1 MSVHRSASSWGGRPS
16 TPDSQLVAELVLQDQ
31 LKNLPNRPGVYLF
44 KDAAGE
50 VVYIGKAGS
59 LRPRVRSYFR
69 ASSQSPKTREMMLHV
84 VSFETIVVGSEAEAL
99 ILEAN
104 LIKEYQPRFNIQ
116 LRDDKRYPYIK
127 VTTMEPFPRVFV
139 TRKLHDDGSRYFGP
153 YTSVGVMRD
162 ALDVIKRLYTVRS
175 CRYDLPR
182 EAPDRPCLDYH
193 IGRCLAPCVD
203 LQDQASYGEMIGEI
217 LKILDGD
224 TEGVRSRV
232 EDLMQEASDA
242 LEFERAARLRDVLS
256 GLDAL
261 ARQQRVER
269 LRGGDYDVVGL
280 ARDGALA
287 ATVVLRIRS
296 GVLLGR
302 DTQRFSD
309 VGDESDASLI
319 TTFASRYYLSSET
332 GGRRRA
338 TGRGSHLPREILIPA
353 EFDDRELVE
362 DILSD
367 EAGRRI
373 RLYAPKKGTKVRLSE
388 LAADNARHAL
398 EDRLTALEHIED
410 RAEAVLY
417 DLRDRLD
424 LKVVPRLIVCF
435 DISHHQGSE
444 TVGSAVVFENGAPK
458 KSEYRHMRVK
468 GDWGNDDYRSMAE
481 VVSRYFQRRVN
492 EERPLP
498 DLLVVDGGKGQLGAA
513 RGALDEIGV
522 TDVALAALAK
532 REEVIFLP
540 DRAEPIHLGRKNPA
554 LHLLQRLRDEAHR
567 FAVSY
572 NRKLRSKR
580 TLRSDLSQIPGIGP
594 ERQKSL
600 LSRFG
605 SVRGVRAATAQ
616 EIARLP
622 GISETLAVR
631 VLTYLGS

>member
-1 MSVHRSASSWGGRPS
+1 MAR
-16 TPDSQLVAELVLQDQ
+16 LVLQDQ
-31 LKNLPNRPGVYLF
+31 LKTLPTRPGVYLF
-44 KDAAGE
+44 KDAGGE
-50 VVYIGKAGS
+50 VVYVGKAGS
-59 LRPRVRSYFR
+59 LRPRVRSYFS
-69 ASSQSPKTREMMLHV
+69 ASIQSAKTREMLRHV
-84 VSFETIVVGSEAEAL
+84 VSLETIVVGSEAEAL

-127 VTTMEPFPRVFV
+127 VTTKEPFPRVFV

-153 YTSVGVMRD
+153 HTSVGVMRQ
-162 ALDVIKRLYTVRS
+162 ALEVIKRLYTVRS
-175 CRYDLPR
+175 CSYDLPR

-193 IGRCLAPCVD
+193 IGRCLAPCVG
-203 LQDQASYGEMIGEI
+203 LQDQSSYGDMIAEI

-224 TEGVRSRV
+224 TEGVRNRV
-232 EDLMQEASDA
+232 EGLMQEASGD
-242 LEFERAARLRDVLS
+242 LEFERAGRLRDVLS

-280 ARDGALA
+280 ARDGDLA

-309 VGDESDASLI
+309 VGEESDASLI
-319 TTFASRYYLSSET
+319 TTFASRYYLSSGRGGGT
-332 GGRRRA
+332 GGPR
-338 TGRGSHLPREILIPA
+338 RGSHLPREILIPA

-367 EAGRRI
+367 EAGRRL
-373 RLYAPKKGTKVRLSE
+373 RVYAPKKGTKVRLSE

-398 EDRLTALEHIED
+398 EDRLTALEQVED

-424 LKVVPRLIVCF
+424 LKIVPRLIVCV
-435 DISHHQGSE
+435 DISHHQGTE
-444 TVGSAVVFENGAPK
+444 TVGSAIVFENGAPK

-468 GDWGNDDYRSMAE
+468 GEWGNDDYRSMAE
-481 VVSRYFQRRVN
+481 VVSRYFRRRVD
-492 EERPLP
+492 EERPIP

-513 RGALDEIGV
+513 RGALEELGV

-532 REEVIFLP
+532 REEVIFRP
-540 DRAEPIHLGRKNPA
+540 GRSDAIRLGRKNPA

-572 NRKLRSKR
+572 NRKLRKKR
-580 TLRSDLSQIPGIGP
+580 TLRSDLSEIPGIGP
-594 ERQKSL
+594 ERQKIL

-605 SVRGVRAATAQ
+605 SVRGVRAANAQ

-622 GISETLAVR
+622 GISERLAVR

>member
-1 MSVHRSASSWGGRPS
+1 MLR
-16 TPDSQLVAELVLQDQ
+16 LVLQDQ
-31 LKNLPNRPGVYLF
+31 LKTLPTRPGVYLF
-44 KDAAGE
+44 KDAAGD
-50 VVYIGKAGS
+50 VVYVGKAGS
-59 LRPRVRSYFR
+59 LRPRVRSYFS
-69 ASSQSPKTREMMLHV
+69 ASSQSPKTREMLRHV
-84 VSFETIVVGSEAEAL
+84 VSLETIVVGSEAEAL

-104 LIKEYQPRFNIQ
+104 LIKEYRPRFNIQ

-127 VTTMEPFPRVFV
+127 VTTKEPFPRVFV

-153 YTSVGVMRD
+153 YTSVGVMRQ
-162 ALDVIKRLYTVRS
+162 ALEVIKRLYTVRS
-175 CRYDLPR
+175 CSYDLLR
-182 EAPDRPCLDYH
+182 EAPERPCLDYH
-193 IGRCLAPCVD
+193 IGRCLAPCVG
-203 LQDQASYGEMIGEI
+203 LQDQASYGDMIGEI

-224 TEGVRSRV
+224 TEGVRNRV
-232 EDLMQEASDA
+232 EGLMQGASDG

-280 ARDGALA
+280 ARDGDLA

-319 TTFASRYYLSSET
+319 TTFASRYYLSRGP
-332 GGRRRA
+332 GGTAGTR
-338 TGRGSHLPREILIPA
+338 RGSRLPREILIPA

-367 EAGRRI
+367 EAGRRL
-373 RLYAPKKGTKVRLSE
+373 RVYAPKKGTKVRLSE

-398 EDRLTALEHIED
+398 EDRLTALEQVED
-410 RAEAVLY
+410 RAESVLY

-424 LKVVPRLIVCF
+424 LKIVPRLIVCV
-435 DISHHQGSE
+435 DISHHQGAE
-444 TVGSAVVFENGAPK
+444 TVGSAIVFENGAPK

-468 GDWGNDDYRSMAE
+468 GEWGNDDYRSMAE
-481 VVSRYFQRRVN
+481 VVSRYFHRRVD
-492 EERPLP
+492 EERPIP

-513 RGALDEIGV
+513 RGALEELGV

-532 REEVIFLP
+532 REEVIFRP
-540 DRAEPIHLGRKNPA
+540 DRSDPIRLGRKNPA

-580 TLRSDLSQIPGIGP
+580 TLRSDLAQIPGIGP
-594 ERQKSL
+594 ERQKLL

-605 SVRGVRAATAQ
+605 SVRGVRGATAQ

-631 VLTYLGS
+631 ILTYVGS

>member
-1 MSVHRSASSWGGRPS
+1 MV
-16 TPDSQLVAELVLQDQ
+16 ELVLQDQ
-31 LKNLPNRPGVYLF
+31 LKNVPTRPGVYMF
-44 KDAAGE
+44 KDAGGD
-50 VVYIGKAGS
+50 VVYVGKAGS

-69 ASSQSPKTREMMLHV
+69 ASRQSPKTREMMRHV
-84 VSFETIVVGSEAEAL
+84 LSLETIIVGSEAEAL

-127 VTTMEPFPRVFV
+127 VTTKEPFPRVFV

-162 ALDVIKRLYTVRS
+162 ALEVIKRLYTVRS

-193 IGRCLAPCVD
+193 IGRCLAPCVG
-203 LQDQASYGEMIGEI
+203 LQDQASYGEMIEEI
-217 LKILDGD
+217 LKILDGE
-224 TEGVRSRV
+224 TEAVRNRV
-232 EDLMQEASDA
+232 ESLMQEASDG

-280 ARDGALA
+280 ARDGDTA

-302 DTQRFSD
+302 DTQRFAEI
-309 VGDESDASLI
+309 GEESDASLI
-319 TTFASRYYLSSET
+319 TTFASRYYLS
-332 GGRRRA
+332 GGTRRR
-338 TGRGSHLPREILIPA
+338 SHLPREILIPV
-353 EFDDRELVE
+353 EFDDSELIE

-373 RLYAPKKGTKVRLSE
+373 RLYAPKKGTKVGLSK

-398 EDRLTALEHIED
+398 EDRLTALEQIED
-410 RAEAVLY
+410 RADEVLY
-417 DLRDRLD
+417 DLQDRLD
-424 LKVVPRLIVCF
+424 LKIVPRLIVCF

-498 DLLVVDGGKGQLGAA
+498 DLLVVDGGKAQLGAA

-532 REEVIFLP
+532 REEVIFRP
-540 DRAEPIHLGRKNPA
+540 DRSDSIRLGRKNPA

-580 TLRSDLSQIPGIGP
+580 TLRSDLSHIPGIGP
-594 ERQKSL
+594 ARQQLL

-605 SVRGVRAATAQ
+605 SVRGVRTATAH

-622 GISETLAVR
+622 GISQTLAVR
-631 VLTYLGS
+631 ILTYLGS

>member
-1 MSVHRSASSWGGRPS
+1 MSARRSGNSWGASPS
-16 TPDSQLVAELVLQDQ
+16 TPEYPVVVQLVLQDQ
-31 LKNLPNRPGVYLF
+31 LKNLPRRPGVYLF
-44 KDAAGE
+44 KAAGGE
-50 VVYIGKAGS
+50 VVYVGKAGS
-59 LRPRVRSYFR
+59 LRSRVRSYFST
-69 ASSQSPKTREMMLHV
+69 SSQTPKTREMMRHV
-84 VSFETIVVGSEAEAL
+84 VSMETIVVGSEAEAL

-127 VTTMEPFPRVFV
+127 VTTKEPFPRVFV

-153 YTSVGVMRD
+153 YTSVGLMRD
-162 ALDVIKRLYTVRS
+162 ALEVIKRLYTVRS
-175 CRYDLPR
+175 CSYDLPR
-182 EAPDRPCLDYH
+182 EAPERACLDYH
-193 IGRCLAPCVD
+193 IGRCLAPCVG
-203 LQDQASYGEMIGEI
+203 LQDQASYGEMIDEI
-217 LKILDGD
+217 LKILDGE
-224 TEGVRSRV
+224 TEGVRNRV
-232 EDLMQEASDA
+232 ESLMQKASDD
-242 LEFERAARLRDVLS
+242 LEYERAGRLRDVLS

-280 ARDGALA
+280 ARDGDFA

-302 DTQRFSD
+302 DTLRFAD
-309 VGDESDASLI
+309 IGDESDASLI
-319 TTFASRYYLSSET
+319 TTFASRYYLS
-332 GGRRRA
+332 GGTRPR
-338 TGRGSHLPREILIPA
+338 SHLPREILIPA
-353 EFDDRELVE
+353 QFDDRELIE
-362 DILSD
+362 EILSD
-367 EAGRRI
+367 EAGRRL
-373 RLYAPKKGTKVRLSE
+373 RVHAPKKGTKARLSE

-398 EDRLTALEHIED
+398 EDRLTALEQVED
-410 RAEAVLY
+410 RADSVLY

-424 LKVVPRLIVCF
+424 LKIVPRLIVCV

-444 TVGSAVVFENGAPK
+444 TVGSAIVFENGAPK

-468 GDWGNDDYRSMAE
+468 GEWGNDDYRSMAE
-481 VVSRYFQRRVN
+481 VVSRYFRRRVD
-492 EERPLP
+492 EERPIP

-513 RGALDEIGV
+513 RGALEELGV

-532 REEVIFLP
+532 REEVIFRP
-540 DRAEPIHLGRKNPA
+540 DRSDPIRLGRKNPA

-580 TLRSDLSQIPGIGP
+580 TLRSDLAQIPGIGP
-594 ERQKSL
+594 QRQKLL

-605 SVRGVRAATAQ
+605 SVRGVRAASAQ
-616 EIARLP
+616 EVARLP

-631 VLTYLGS
+631 ILTYLGD

>member
-1 MSVHRSASSWGGRPS
+1 MA
-16 TPDSQLVAELVLQDQ
+16 QLVLRDQ
-31 LKNLPNRPGVYLF
+31 LKNLPTRPGVYLF
-44 KDAAGE
+44 KDAKGD
-50 VVYIGKAGS
+50 VVYVGKAGS
-59 LRPRVRSYFR
+59 LRARVRSYFS
-69 ASSQSPKTREMMLHV
+69 ASGQSPKTREMMRHV
-84 VSFETIVVGSEAEAL
+84 VSLETIVVGSEAEAL

-104 LIKEYQPRFNIQ
+104 LIKEYHPRFNIQ

-127 VTTMEPFPRVFV
+127 VTTKEPFPRVFV

-153 YTSVGVMRD
+153 YTSVGVMRE
-162 ALDVIKRLYTVRS
+162 ALEVIKRLYTVRS
-175 CRYDLPR
+175 CSYDLPT
-182 EAPDRPCLDYH
+182 EAPERACLDYH
-193 IGRCLAPCVD
+193 IGRCLAPCVG

-217 LKILDGD
+217 LKILDGE
-224 TEGVRSRV
+224 TEGVRNRV
-232 EDLMQEASDA
+232 EGLMQEASNE
-242 LEFERAARLRDVLS
+242 LEFERAGRLRDVLS

-280 ARDGALA
+280 ARDGDLA

-302 DTQRFSD
+302 DTQRFAD
-309 VGDESDASLI
+309 VGDETDASLI
-319 TTFASRYYLSSET
+319 TTFASRYYLS
-332 GGRRRA
+332 GGTRRR
-338 TGRGSHLPREILIPA
+338 SHLPQEILIPA
-353 EFDDRELVE
+353 DFDDRQLIEE
-362 DILSD
+362 ILSG
-367 EAGRRI
+367 EAGRKLRV
-373 RLYAPKKGTKVRLSE
+373 YAPKKGTKARLSE
-388 LAADNARHAL
+388 LAADNARHSL
-398 EDRLTALEHIED
+398 EDRLTALEQIED
-410 RAEAVLY
+410 RADSVLY

-424 LKVVPRLIVCF
+424 LKIVPRLIVCV

-481 VVSRYFQRRVN
+481 VVSRYFRRRVD
-492 EERPLP
+492 EKRPIP

-513 RGALDEIGV
+513 RSALEELGV

-532 REEVIFLP
+532 REEVIFRP
-540 DRAEPIHLGRKNPA
+540 DRSDPIRLGRKNPA

-580 TLRSDLSQIPGIGP
+580 TLRSDLAQIPGIGP
-594 ERQKSL
+594 ERQKLL

-605 SVRGVRAATAQ
+605 SVRGVKGATAR

-631 VLTYLGS
+631 ILTYLGD

>member
-1 MSVHRSASSWGGRPS
+1 MV
-16 TPDSQLVAELVLQDQ
+16 ELVLQDQ
-31 LKNLPNRPGVYLF
+31 LKNLPTRPGVYLL
-44 KDAAGE
+44 KDAGGE
-50 VVYIGKAGS
+50 VVYVGKAGS

-69 ASSQSPKTREMMLHV
+69 ASRQPPKTQEMMRHV
-84 VSFETIVVGSEAEAL
+84 VSLETIIVGSEAEAL

-153 YTSVGVMRD
+153 YTSVGLMRD

-175 CRYDLPR
+175 CSYDLPQ

-224 TEGVRSRV
+224 TEGVRGRV
-232 EDLMQEASDA
+232 EGLMQEASEA

-280 ARDGALA
+280 ARDGDLA

-309 VGDESDASLI
+309 IGDESDASLI
-319 TTFASRYYLSSET
+319 TTFASRYYLS
-332 GGRRRA
+332 GGTERTLQATRRA
-338 TGRGSHLPREILIPA
+338 SRLPGEILIP
-353 EFDDRELVE
+353 ENFDDRELVE

-373 RLYAPKKGTKVRLSE
+373 RLHAPKKGTKVRLAE

-398 EDRLTALEHIED
+398 EDRLTALEQIED
-410 RAEAVLY
+410 RAEVVLY

-424 LKVVPRLIVCF
+424 LKIVPRLIVCF
-435 DISHHQGSE
+435 DISHHQGSD

-513 RGALDEIGV
+513 RGALDDIGV

-532 REEVIFLP
+532 REEVIFRP
-540 DRAEPIHLGRKNPA
+540 DRSDPIRLERTNPA
-554 LHLLQRLRDEAHR
+554 LHLLQRLRNEAHR

-580 TLRSDLSQIPGIGP
+580 TLRSGLSQIPGIGP
-594 ERQKSL
+594 ERQKLL

-605 SVRGVRAATAQ
+605 SVRGVRAVTAQ

-631 VLTYLGS
+631 ILTYLGS

>member
-1 MSVHRSASSWGGRPS
+1 
-16 TPDSQLVAELVLQDQ
+16 
-31 LKNLPNRPGVYLF
+31 
-44 KDAAGE
+44 
-50 VVYIGKAGS
+50 
-59 LRPRVRSYFR
+59 
-69 ASSQSPKTREMMLHV
+69 MMRHV
-84 VSFETIVVGSEAEAL
+84 VSLETIIVGSEAEAL

-153 YTSVGVMRD
+153 YTSVGLMRD

-175 CRYDLPR
+175 CSYDLPR

-217 LKILDGD
+217 IKILDGD
-224 TEGVRSRV
+224 TEGVRGRV
-232 EDLMQEASDA
+232 EGLMQEASEA
-242 LEFERAARLRDVLS
+242 LEFERAARLRDALS

-280 ARDGALA
+280 ARDGDLA

-302 DTQRFSD
+302 DTQRFND
-309 VGDESDASLI
+309 IGDESDASLI
-319 TTFASRYYLSSET
+319 TTFASRYYLSGGT
-332 GGRRRA
+332 GRTLQATRRA
-338 TGRGSHLPREILIPA
+338 SRLPGEILIPA
-353 EFDDRELVE
+353 NFDDRELVE

-373 RLYAPKKGTKVRLSE
+373 RLHAPKKGTKVRLAE

-398 EDRLTALEHIED
+398 EDRLTALEQIED

-424 LKVVPRLIVCF
+424 LKIVPRLIVCF
-435 DISHHQGSE
+435 DISHHQGSD

-468 GDWGNDDYRSMAE
+468 GDWGNDDYRSMTE

-513 RGALDEIGV
+513 RGALDDIGV

-532 REEVIFLP
+532 REEVIFRP
-540 DRAEPIHLGRKNPA
+540 DRSDPIRLGRTNPA
-554 LHLLQRLRDEAHR
+554 LHLLQRLRNEAHR

-572 NRKLRSKR
+572 NRKLRIKR
-580 TLRSDLSQIPGIGP
+580 TLRSDLSEIPGIGP
-594 ERQKSL
+594 ERQKLL

-605 SVRGVRAATAQ
+605 SVRGVRAATAP

-631 VLTYLGS
+631 ILTYLGS

>member
-1 MSVHRSASSWGGRPS
+1 MVRR
-16 TPDSQLVAELVLQDQ
+16 VLQDQ
-31 LKNLPNRPGVYLF
+31 LKKLPTRPGVYLF
-44 KDAAGE
+44 KDAGGD
-50 VVYIGKAGS
+50 VVYVGKAGS
-59 LRPRVRSYFR
+59 LRPRVRSYF
-69 ASSQSPKTREMMLHV
+69 STSGQSPKTAEMMRHV
-84 VSFETIVVGSEAEAL
+84 ESLETIVVGTEAEAL

-104 LIKEYQPRFNIQ
+104 LIKEYKPRFNIQ

-127 VTTMEPFPRVFV
+127 VTTKEPFPRVFV
-139 TRKLHDDGSRYFGP
+139 TRTLDDDGSRYFGP
-153 YTSVGVMRD
+153 YTSVGVMRE
-162 ALDVIKRLYTVRS
+162 ALEVIKRLYTVRS
-175 CRYDLPR
+175 CSYDLPR

-193 IGRCLAPCVD
+193 IGRCLAPCVG
-203 LQDQASYGEMIGEI
+203 LQDQASYGEMITEI
-217 LKILDGD
+217 LRILGGE
-224 TEGVRSRV
+224 TEGVRARV
-232 EDLMQEASDA
+232 EGLMQDASGA

-280 ARDGALA
+280 ARDGDQA

-309 VGDESDASLI
+309 VGAESDASLI
-319 TTFASRYYLSSET
+319 TTFASRYYLSAGT
-332 GGRRRA
+332 HRQAR
-338 TGRGSHLPREILIPA
+338 LPREILIPE

-362 DILSD
+362 DILSE
-367 EAGRRI
+367 EAGRGI
-373 RLYAPKKGTKVRLSE
+373 RLYTPKKGTKVRLAE
-388 LAADNARHAL
+388 LAGDNARHAL
-398 EDRLTALEHIED
+398 EDRLTALEQIQD
-410 RAEAVLY
+410 RADEVLY

-424 LKVVPRLIVCF
+424 LKVVPRLIVCM

-444 TVGSAVVFENGAPK
+444 TVGSAIVFENGAPK
-458 KSEYRHMRVK
+458 KSEYRHMRIK
-468 GDWGNDDYRSMAE
+468 GEWGNDDYRSMAE
-481 VVSRYFQRRVN
+481 VVHRYFRRRVD
-492 EERPLP
+492 EERPIP
-498 DLLVVDGGKGQLGAA
+498 DFLVVDGGKGQLGAA
-513 RGALDEIGV
+513 RGALAELGV

-532 REEVIFLP
+532 REEVIFRP
-540 DRAEPIHLGRKNPA
+540 DRSEPIRLGRKNPA

-594 ERQKSL
+594 ARQQLL

-622 GISETLAVR
+622 GISDTLALR
-631 VLTYLGS
+631 ILTYLVP

>member
-1 MSVHRSASSWGGRPS
+1 
-16 TPDSQLVAELVLQDQ
+16 
-31 LKNLPNRPGVYLF
+31 
-44 KDAAGE
+44 
-50 VVYIGKAGS
+50 
-59 LRPRVRSYFR
+59 
-69 ASSQSPKTREMMLHV
+69 
-84 VSFETIVVGSEAEAL
+84 
-99 ILEAN
+99 
-104 LIKEYQPRFNIQ
+104 
-116 LRDDKRYPYIK
+116 
-127 VTTMEPFPRVFV
+127 
-139 TRKLHDDGSRYFGP
+139 
-153 YTSVGVMRD
+153 
-162 ALDVIKRLYTVRS
+162 
-175 CRYDLPR
+175 
-182 EAPDRPCLDYH
+182 
-193 IGRCLAPCVD
+193 
-203 LQDQASYGEMIGEI
+203 
-217 LKILDGD
+217 
-224 TEGVRSRV
+224 
-232 EDLMQEASDA
+232 MQEASKA

-280 ARDGALA
+280 ARDGDLA

-309 VGDESDASLI
+309 IGDESDASLI
-319 TTFASRYYLSSET
+319 TTFASRYYLSSGT
-332 GGRRRA
+332 GRTLQATRRA
-338 TGRGSHLPREILIPA
+338 SRLPGEILIPA
-353 EFDDRELVE
+353 NFDDRELVE

-373 RLYAPKKGTKVRLSE
+373 RLHAPKKGTKVRLAE

-398 EDRLTALEHIED
+398 EDRLTALEQIED

-424 LKVVPRLIVCF
+424 LKIVPRLIVCF
-435 DISHHQGSE
+435 DISHHQGSD

-468 GDWGNDDYRSMAE
+468 GDWGNDDYRSMTE

-513 RGALDEIGV
+513 RGALDDIGV

-532 REEVIFLP
+532 REEVIFRP
-540 DRAEPIHLGRKNPA
+540 DRSDPIRLGRTNPA
-554 LHLLQRLRDEAHR
+554 LHLLQRLRNEAHR

-572 NRKLRSKR
+572 NRKLRIKR

-594 ERQKSL
+594 ERQKLL

-605 SVRGVRAATAQ
+605 SVRGVRAATAP

-631 VLTYLGS
+631 ILTYLGN

>member
-1 MSVHRSASSWGGRPS
+1 MVR
-16 TPDSQLVAELVLQDQ
+16 LVLQDQ
-31 LKNLPNRPGVYLF
+31 LKTLPTRPGVYLF
-44 KDAAGE
+44 KDAAGD
-50 VVYIGKAGS
+50 VVYVGKAGS
-59 LRPRVRSYFR
+59 LRPRVRSYFS
-69 ASSQSPKTREMMLHV
+69 ASSQFPKTREMLRHV
-84 VSFETIVVGSEAEAL
+84 VSLETIVVGSEAEAL

-104 LIKEYQPRFNIQ
+104 LIKEYRPRFNIQ

-127 VTTMEPFPRVFV
+127 VTTKEPFPRVFV

-153 YTSVGVMRD
+153 YTSVGVMRQ
-162 ALDVIKRLYTVRS
+162 ALEVIKRLYTVRS
-175 CRYDLPR
+175 CSYDLPR
-182 EAPDRPCLDYH
+182 EAPERPCLDYH
-193 IGRCLAPCVD
+193 IGRCLAPCVG
-203 LQDQASYGEMIGEI
+203 LQDQASYGDMIGEI

-224 TEGVRSRV
+224 TEGVRNRV
-232 EDLMQEASDA
+232 EGLMQGASDG

-280 ARDGALA
+280 ARDGDLA

-319 TTFASRYYLSSET
+319 TTFASRYYLS
-332 GGRRRA
+332 RRTEGPRGTA
-338 TGRGSHLPREILIPA
+338 GTRRGSRLPREILIPA

-367 EAGRRI
+367 EAGRRL
-373 RLYAPKKGTKVRLSE
+373 RVYAPKKGTKARLSE

-398 EDRLTALEHIED
+398 EDRLTALEQVED
-410 RAEAVLY
+410 RAESVLY

-424 LKVVPRLIVCF
+424 LKIVPRLIVCV
-435 DISHHQGSE
+435 DISHHQGAE
-444 TVGSAVVFENGAPK
+444 TVGSAIVFENGAPK

-468 GDWGNDDYRSMAE
+468 GEWGNDDYRSMAE
-481 VVSRYFQRRVN
+481 VVSRYFRRRVD
-492 EERPLP
+492 EERPIP

-513 RGALDEIGV
+513 RGALEELGV

-532 REEVIFLP
+532 REEVIFRP
-540 DRAEPIHLGRKNPA
+540 DRSDPIRLGRKNPA

-580 TLRSDLSQIPGIGP
+580 TLRSDLAQIPGIGP
-594 ERQKSL
+594 RTAETPALALRIGAWRTGRYGAGNRTTSGDQRDACSSDTHLRGKL
-600 LSRFG
+600 RA
-605 SVRGVRAATAQ
+605 SVVSQRC
-616 EIARLP
+616 
-622 GISETLAVR
+622 
-631 VLTYLGS
+631 LGH

>member
-1 MSVHRSASSWGGRPS
+1 MSARPLGSLWGGNLS
-16 TPDSQLVAELVLQDQ
+16 TSEYPVVVRLVLQDQ
-31 LKNLPNRPGVYLF
+31 LKTLPTRPGVYLF
-44 KDAAGE
+44 KDATGDVAY
-50 VVYIGKAGS
+50 VGKASS
-59 LRPRVRSYFR
+59 LRLRVRSYFS
-69 ASSQSPKTREMMLHV
+69 ASNQSPKTQEMMRHV
-84 VSFETIVVGSEAEAL
+84 LSLETIVVGSEAEAL

-127 VTTMEPFPRVFV
+127 VTTKEPFPRVFV

-153 YTSVGVMRD
+153 YTSVGVMRE
-162 ALDVIKRLYTVRS
+162 ALEVIKRLYTVRS
-175 CRYDLPR
+175 CSYDLPR
-182 EAPDRPCLDYH
+182 EAPERACLDYH
-193 IGRCLAPCVD
+193 IGRCLAPCVG
-203 LQDQASYGEMIGEI
+203 LQDQASYGEMIKEI
-217 LKILDGD
+217 LKILDGN
-224 TEGVRSRV
+224 TEGVRNRV
-232 EDLMQEASDA
+232 ESLMREASDG

-261 ARQQRVER
+261 VRQQRVER

-280 ARDGALA
+280 ARDGDLA

-302 DTQRFSD
+302 DTQRFSG
-309 VGDESDASLI
+309 VGDESDASLV
-319 TTFASRYYLSSET
+319 TTFASRYYLSRGT
-332 GGRRRA
+332 RGKR
-338 TGRGSHLPREILIPA
+338 RGSHLPKEILIPA

-367 EAGRRI
+367 EAGRRL
-373 RLYAPKKGTKVRLSE
+373 RVHAPKKGTKARLSE

-398 EDRLTALEHIED
+398 EDRLTALEQVED

-417 DLRDRLD
+417 DLRDRLQ
-424 LKVVPRLIVCF
+424 LKIVPRLIVCV
-435 DISHHQGSE
+435 DISHHQGAE
-444 TVGSAVVFENGAPK
+444 TVGSAVVFENGTPK

-468 GDWGNDDYRSMAE
+468 GEWGNDDYRSMAE
-481 VVSRYFQRRVN
+481 VVSRYFRRRVD
-492 EERPLP
+492 EERPIP

-513 RGALDEIGV
+513 RGALEELGV

-532 REEVIFLP
+532 REEVIFRP
-540 DRAEPIHLGRKNPA
+540 DRSDPIRLGRKNPA

-594 ERQKSL
+594 ERQRLL

-616 EIARLP
+616 EIARLS

>member
-1 MSVHRSASSWGGRPS
+1 MAR
-16 TPDSQLVAELVLQDQ
+16 LVLQDQ
-31 LKNLPNRPGVYLF
+31 LKTLPTRPGVYLF
-44 KDAAGE
+44 KDAGGE
-50 VVYIGKAGS
+50 VVYVGKAGS
-59 LRPRVRSYFR
+59 LRPRVRSYFS
-69 ASSQSPKTREMMLHV
+69 ASIQSAKTREMLRHV
-84 VSFETIVVGSEAEAL
+84 VSLETIVVGSEAEAL

-127 VTTMEPFPRVFV
+127 VTTKEPFPRVFV

-153 YTSVGVMRD
+153 YTSVGVMRQ
-162 ALDVIKRLYTVRS
+162 ALEVIKRLYTVRS
-175 CRYDLPR
+175 CSYDLPR

-193 IGRCLAPCVD
+193 IGRCLAPCVG
-203 LQDQASYGEMIGEI
+203 LQDQSSYGDMIAEI

-224 TEGVRSRV
+224 TEGVRNRV
-232 EDLMQEASDA
+232 EGLMQEASGD
-242 LEFERAARLRDVLS
+242 LEFERAGRLRDVLS

-280 ARDGALA
+280 ARDGDLA

-309 VGDESDASLI
+309 VGEESDASLI
-319 TTFASRYYLSSET
+319 TTFASRYYLSSGKGGGT
-332 GGRRRA
+332 GGTR
-338 TGRGSHLPREILIPA
+338 RGSHLPREILIPA

-367 EAGRRI
+367 EAGRRL
-373 RLYAPKKGTKVRLSE
+373 RVYAPKKGTKVRLSE

-398 EDRLTALEHIED
+398 EDRLTALEQVED

-424 LKVVPRLIVCF
+424 LKIVPRLIVCV
-435 DISHHQGSE
+435 DISHHQGTE
-444 TVGSAVVFENGAPK
+444 TVGSAIVFENGAPK

-468 GDWGNDDYRSMAE
+468 GEWGNDDYRSMAE
-481 VVSRYFQRRVN
+481 VVSRYFRRRVD
-492 EERPLP
+492 EERPIP

-513 RGALDEIGV
+513 RGALEELGV

-532 REEVIFLP
+532 REEVIFRP
-540 DRAEPIHLGRKNPA
+540 GRSDAIRLGRKNPA
-554 LHLLQRLRDEAHR
+554 LYLLQRLRDEAHR

-572 NRKLRSKR
+572 NRKLRKKR
-580 TLRSDLSQIPGIGP
+580 TLRSDLSEIPGIGP
-594 ERQKSL
+594 ERQKIL

-605 SVRGVRAATAQ
+605 SVRGVRAANAQ

-622 GISETLAVR
+622 GISERLAVR

>member
-1 MSVHRSASSWGGRPS
+1 MV
-16 TPDSQLVAELVLQDQ
+16 ELVFQDQ
-31 LKNLPNRPGVYLF
+31 LKTLPTRPGVYLF
-44 KDAAGE
+44 KNAAGD
-50 VVYIGKAGS
+50 VVYVGKAGS
-59 LRPRVRSYFR
+59 LRGRVRSYFS
-69 ASSQSPKTREMMLHV
+69 ASSQSPKTREMLRHV
-84 VSFETIVVGSEAEAL
+84 VSLETIVVGSEAEAL

-104 LIKEYQPRFNIQ
+104 LIKEYHPRFNIQ

-127 VTTMEPFPRVFV
+127 VTTKEPFPRVFV
-139 TRKLHDDGSRYFGP
+139 TRKLHNDGSRYFGP
-153 YTSVGVMRD
+153 YTSVGVMRQ
-162 ALDVIKRLYTVRS
+162 ALEVIKRLYTVRS
-175 CRYDLPR
+175 CSYDLPR
-182 EAPDRPCLDYH
+182 EAPERACLDYH
-193 IGRCLAPCVD
+193 IGRCLAPCVG
-203 LQDQASYGEMIGEI
+203 LQDQASYGDMIGEI

-224 TEGVRSRV
+224 TEGVRNRV
-232 EDLMQEASDA
+232 EGLMQGASDG

-280 ARDGALA
+280 ARDGDLA
-287 ATVVLRIRS
+287 VTVVLRIRS

-309 VGDESDASLI
+309 VGDESDACLI
-319 TTFASRYYLSSET
+319 TTFASRYYLS
-332 GGRRRA
+332 GGKAGLARTEGPAGMRRTA
-338 TGRGSHLPREILIPA
+338 GKAGTSRGSHLPREILIPA
-353 EFDDRELVE
+353 DFDDRELVE

-367 EAGRRI
+367 EAGRRL
-373 RLYAPKKGTKVRLSE
+373 RVYAPKKGTKARLSE

-398 EDRLTALEHIED
+398 EDRLTALEQVED
-410 RAEAVLY
+410 RAESVLY

-424 LKVVPRLIVCF
+424 LKIVPRLIVCV
-435 DISHHQGSE
+435 DISHHQGTE
-444 TVGSAVVFENGAPK
+444 TVGSAIVFENGAPK

-468 GDWGNDDYRSMAE
+468 GEWGNDDYRSMAE
-481 VVSRYFQRRVN
+481 VVSRYFRRRVD
-492 EERPLP
+492 EERPIP

-513 RGALDEIGV
+513 RGALEELGV

-532 REEVIFLP
+532 REEAIFRP
-540 DRAEPIHLGRKNPA
+540 DRSDPIRLGRKDPA

-580 TLRSDLSQIPGIGP
+580 TLRSDLAQIPGIGP
-594 ERQKSL
+594 KRQKLL

-605 SVRGVRAATAQ
+605 SVRGVRAANAQ

-622 GISETLAVR
+622 GISERLAVR
-631 VLTYLGS
+631 VLTYLGG

>member
-1 MSVHRSASSWGGRPS
+1 VVQP
-16 TPDSQLVAELVLQDQ
+16 LLQDQ
-31 LKNLPNRPGVYLF
+31 LKNLPTRPGVYLF
-44 KDAAGE
+44 SAAKGE
-50 VVYIGKAGS
+50 VVYIGKAAS
-59 LRPRVRSYFR
+59 LRPRVRSYFS
-69 ASSQSPKTREMMLHV
+69 ASSQTLKTRKMMRHV
-84 VSFETIVVGSEAEAL
+84 VSLETIVVGSEAEAL

-116 LRDDKRYPYIK
+116 LRDDKRYPHIK
-127 VTTMEPFPRVFV
+127 VTTKEPFPRVFV

-153 YTSVGVMRD
+153 YTSVGVMRE
-162 ALDVIKRLYTVRS
+162 ALEVIKRLYTVRS
-175 CRYDLPR
+175 CSYDLPG
-182 EAPDRPCLDYH
+182 EAPERACLDYH
-193 IGRCLAPCVD
+193 IGRCLAPCVG
-203 LQDQASYGEMIGEI
+203 LQDQTSYGEMIGEI

-224 TEGVRSRV
+224 TEGVRNRV
-232 EDLMQEASDA
+232 ADLMQEASDG
-242 LEFERAARLRDVLS
+242 LEFERAGRLRDVLC
-256 GLDAL
+256 GLDVL

-280 ARDGALA
+280 ARDGDLA
-287 ATVVLRIRS
+287 VTVVLKIRS

-302 DTQRFSD
+302 DTQRFAE

-319 TTFASRYYLSSET
+319 TTFASRYYLSSRPQGT
-332 GGRRRA
+332 P
-338 TGRGSHLPREILIPA
+338 RGLQLPREILIPA

-362 DILSD
+362 EILSD
-367 EAGRRI
+367 EAGRKLRV
-373 RLYAPKKGTKVRLSE
+373 YAPKKGTKARLSE

-398 EDRLTALEHIED
+398 EDRLTALEQVED
-410 RAEAVLY
+410 RADSVLY

-424 LKVVPRLIVCF
+424 LKIVPRLIVCV

-444 TVGSAVVFENGAPK
+444 TVGSAIIFENGVPK

-468 GDWGNDDYRSMAE
+468 GEWGNDDYRSMAE
-481 VVSRYFQRRVN
+481 VVSRYFRRRVD
-492 EERPLP
+492 EQRPIP

-513 RGALDEIGV
+513 RSALEELGV

-532 REEVIFLP
+532 RKEAIFRP
-540 DRAEPIHLGRKNPA
+540 DRSDPILLGRKNPA

-580 TLRSDLSQIPGIGP
+580 TLRSDLGQIPGIGP
-594 ERQKSL
+594 ERQKLL

-605 SVRGVRAATAQ
+605 SVRGVRGATAQ
-616 EIARLP
+616 EVARLP

-631 VLTYLGS
+631 ILTYLGD

>member
-1 MSVHRSASSWGGRPS
+1 MVR
-16 TPDSQLVAELVLQDQ
+16 LLLQDQ
-31 LKNLPNRPGVYLF
+31 LKTLPTRPGVYLF
-44 KDAAGE
+44 KDAAGD
-50 VVYIGKAGS
+50 VVYVGKAGS
-59 LRPRVRSYFR
+59 LRPRVRSYFS
-69 ASSQSPKTREMMLHV
+69 ASSQSPKTREMLRHV
-84 VSFETIVVGSEAEAL
+84 VSLETIVVGSEAEAL

-104 LIKEYQPRFNIQ
+104 LIKEYRPRFNIQ

-127 VTTMEPFPRVFV
+127 VTTKEPFPRVFV

-153 YTSVGVMRD
+153 YTSVGVMRQ
-162 ALDVIKRLYTVRS
+162 ALEVIKRLYTVRS
-175 CRYDLPR
+175 CSYDLPR
-182 EAPDRPCLDYH
+182 EAPERPCLDYH
-193 IGRCLAPCVD
+193 IGRCLAPCVG
-203 LQDQASYGEMIGEI
+203 LQDQASYGDMIGEI

-224 TEGVRSRV
+224 TEGVRNRV
-232 EDLMQEASDA
+232 EGLMQGASDG

-280 ARDGALA
+280 ARDGDLA

-309 VGDESDASLI
+309 VGEESDASLI
-319 TTFASRYYLSSET
+319 TTFASRYYLSSGKGGGT
-332 GGRRRA
+332 GGTR
-338 TGRGSHLPREILIPA
+338 RGSHLPREILIPA

-367 EAGRRI
+367 EAGRRL
-373 RLYAPKKGTKVRLSE
+373 RVYAPKKGTKVRLSE

-398 EDRLTALEHIED
+398 EDRLTALEQVED

-424 LKVVPRLIVCF
+424 LKIVPRLIVCV
-435 DISHHQGSE
+435 DISHHQGTE
-444 TVGSAVVFENGAPK
+444 TVGSAIVFENGAPK

-468 GDWGNDDYRSMAE
+468 GEWGNDDYRSMAE
-481 VVSRYFQRRVN
+481 VVSRYFRRRVD
-492 EERPLP
+492 EERPIP

-513 RGALDEIGV
+513 RGALEELGV

-532 REEVIFLP
+532 REEVIFRP
-540 DRAEPIHLGRKNPA
+540 GRSDAIRLGRKNPA
-554 LHLLQRLRDEAHR
+554 LYLLQRLRDEAHR

-572 NRKLRSKR
+572 NRKLRKKR
-580 TLRSDLSQIPGIGP
+580 TLRSDLSEIPGIGP
-594 ERQKSL
+594 ERQKIL

-605 SVRGVRAATAQ
+605 SVRGVRAANAQ

-622 GISETLAVR
+622 GISERLAVR

>member
-1 MSVHRSASSWGGRPS
+1 M
-16 TPDSQLVAELVLQDQ
+16 AELVLQDQ
-31 LKNLPNRPGVYLF
+31 LKNLPTRPGVYLF
-44 KDAAGE
+44 KDAGGS
-50 VVYIGKAGS
+50 VVYVGKAGT
-59 LRPRVRSYFR
+59 LRHRVRSYFR
-69 ASSQSPKTREMMLHV
+69 VSGQSPKTREMMRHV
-84 VSFETIVVGSEAEAL
+84 VSLETIVVGSEAEAL

-104 LIKEYQPRFNIQ
+104 LIKEYRPRFNIQ

-127 VTTMEPFPRVFV
+127 VTTKEPFPRVFV

-153 YTSVGVMRD
+153 YTSVGVMRE
-162 ALDVIKRLYTVRS
+162 ALEVIKRLYTVRS

-193 IGRCLAPCVD
+193 IGRCLAPCVG
-203 LQDQASYGEMIGEI
+203 LQDQSSYGEMIGEI

-224 TEGVRSRV
+224 TEGVRGRV
-232 EDLMQEASDA
+232 EGLMQEASDA

-280 ARDGALA
+280 ARDGDLA

-302 DTQRFSD
+302 DTQRFTD
-309 VGDESDASLI
+309 IGDESDASLI
-319 TTFASRYYLSSET
+319 TTFASRYYLSSGT
-332 GGRRRA
+332 GGRRQA
-338 TGRGSHLPREILIPA
+338 TRRGSNLPREILIPA
-353 EFDDRELVE
+353 EFDDKELVE

-388 LAADNARHAL
+388 LAADNARNAL
-398 EDRLTALEHIED
+398 EDRLTALEQIED
-410 RAEAVLY
+410 RAETVLY

-424 LKVVPRLIVCF
+424 LKIVPRLIVCF

-458 KSEYRHMRVK
+458 KSEYRHMRVR

-498 DLLVVDGGKGQLGAA
+498 DLLIVDGGKGQLGAA
-513 RGALDEIGV
+513 RGALGEIGV

-532 REEVIFLP
+532 REEVIYLL
-540 DRAEPIHLGRKNPA
+540 DRAEPIRLGRKNPA

-605 SVRGVRAATAQ
+605 SVRGVRAATAE

-631 VLTYLGS
+631 ILTYLGS

>member
-1 MSVHRSASSWGGRPS
+1 MV
-16 TPDSQLVAELVLQDQ
+16 ELVLQDQ
-31 LKNLPNRPGVYLF
+31 LKNLPTRPGVYLF
-44 KDAAGE
+44 KDARGE
-50 VVYIGKAGS
+50 VVYVGKAGS
-59 LRPRVRSYFR
+59 LRSRVRSYFR
-69 ASSQSPKTREMMLHV
+69 ASRQPPKTQEMMRHV
-84 VSFETIVVGSEAEAL
+84 VSLETIIVGSEAEAL

-153 YTSVGVMRD
+153 YTSVGLMRD

-175 CRYDLPR
+175 CSYDLPR

-217 LKILDGD
+217 LKILGGD
-224 TEGVRSRV
+224 TEGVRGRV
-232 EDLMQEASDA
+232 EGLMEEASEA

-280 ARDGALA
+280 ARDGDLA

-309 VGDESDASLI
+309 IGDESDASLI
-319 TTFASRYYLSSET
+319 TTFASRYYLSGGT
-332 GGRRRA
+332 GRTLQATRRA
-338 TGRGSHLPREILIPA
+338 SRLPGEILIPA
-353 EFDDRELVE
+353 NFDDRELVE
-362 DILSD
+362 DILSA

-373 RLYAPKKGTKVRLSE
+373 RLHAPKKGTKVRLAE

-398 EDRLTALEHIED
+398 EDRLTALEQIED

-424 LKVVPRLIVCF
+424 LKIVPRLIVCF
-435 DISHHQGSE
+435 DISHHQGSD

-468 GDWGNDDYRSMAE
+468 GDWGNDDYRSMTE

-513 RGALDEIGV
+513 RGALDDIGV

-532 REEVIFLP
+532 REEVIFRP
-540 DRAEPIHLGRKNPA
+540 DRSDPIRLGRTNPA
-554 LHLLQRLRDEAHR
+554 LHLLQRLRNEAHR

-572 NRKLRSKR
+572 NRKLRIKR

-594 ERQKSL
+594 ERQKLL

-616 EIARLP
+616 EVARLP

-631 VLTYLGS
+631 ILTYLGS